1 MTAKFVLQQLS
12 HFSGLSGG
20 KSRFRSHMPK
30 KRDMLCGN
38 GVVLGQLPLRQ
49 RKTFPTWNRT

>member
-12 HFSGLSGG
+12 HFSGLSTGG
-20 KSRFRSHMPK
+20 KSRFRKGKSLSSHMPK

-38 GVVLGQLPLRQ
+38 GVVLVDN
-49 RKTFPTWNRT
+49 FH